1 MRRRWFVTVL
11 GAAAAWPIT
20 GSAQQSERVR
30 RVGALMPWPESDPVA
45 QASMTALAQALAR
58 FGWIEGKNTRI
69 DYCFAGND
77 PALFRPCAAELVGLS
92 PAVILAA
99 APPSVVA
106 LQQQTQTIPI
116 VIVLVADPVGLG
128 FVQSFPRPGGNI
140 TGFSAFDPTLM
151 GKWLQLLKDVAPGIT
166 RVAVIFN
173 PDTTPSAP
181 LFNRAIEAAAASLG
195 VAVTLSPVHDDAE
208 IEQAIA
214 ALAREPGGGLLCL
227 PENFA
232 VTHRGAIIG
241 AAARH
246 GLPLMGGIEVFP
258 KDGALMSYWYD
269 TVDQFA
275 QAAYYIDRILKGAS
289 AADLPVQQ
297 PTKYSLII
305 NLKTAK
311 ALGLSIPPGMLD
323 LADEVIE

>member
-1 MRRRWFVTVL
+1 
-11 GAAAAWPIT
+11 
-20 GSAQQSERVR
+20 
-30 RVGALMPWPESDPVA
+30 
-45 QASMTALAQALAR
+45 
-58 FGWIEGKNTRI
+58 
-69 DYCFAGND
+69 
-77 PALFRPCAAELVGLS
+77 
-92 PAVILAA
+92 
-99 APPSVVA
+99 
-106 LQQQTQTIPI
+106 
-116 VIVLVADPVGLG
+116 
-128 FVQSFPRPGGNI
+128 
-140 TGFSAFDPTLM
+140 M
-151 GKWLQLLKDVAPGIT
+151 GKWLQLLKQIAPGVT
-166 RVAVIFN
+166 RVAVIFGAE
-173 PDTTPSAP
+173 TGSSYAP
-181 LFNRAIEAAAASLG
+181 LSNRAMEAAAPSLG
-195 VAVTLSPVHDDAE
+195 MTVTRAPVHDDAE

-311 ALGLSIPPGMLD
+311 ALGLSVPPSMLD